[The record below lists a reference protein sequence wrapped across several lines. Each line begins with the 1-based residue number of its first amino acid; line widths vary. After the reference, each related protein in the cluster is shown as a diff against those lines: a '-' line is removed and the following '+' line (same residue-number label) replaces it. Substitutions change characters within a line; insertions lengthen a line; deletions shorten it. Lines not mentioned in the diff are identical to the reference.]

1 MQPRLR
7 TTVLGDSDSQQS
19 QLKKEPGNSAIP
31 VVVTGTHSSLREFR
45 LVKSEKIRE
54 SK

>member
-19 QLKKEPGNSAIP
+19 QLKKEPGNSADRAWEQC
-31 VVVTGTHSSLREFR
+31 HSSGGNRDP
-45 LVKSEKIRE
+45 
-54 SK
+54 